1 MNFKVPRITK
11 INLVLD
17 FDETLVH
24 ITRIPLKKSKIV
36 PFIINDYSDKYYVYI
51 RPGLKKFLNSVKDN
65 YTLFIWTASTKRF
78 LYLVMDNVGIDRSL
92 FKHIFT
98 RKHCIDMD
106 SYYTKDLTRY
116 FSEYE
121 LSQTVL
127 VDNSFYN
134 FIPQPSNGYHIK
146 TFLGNHNDKALRLLQ
161 LNLKL
166 LKNREDVRPYL
177 MKIDKIIKKIPI
189 KFIEEWENY
198 CEMIYEIEKAKH
210 EVYSSV
216 IRGS

>member
-1 MNFKVPRITK
+1 MNYVVPRITK

-24 ITRIPLKKSKIV
+24 LTSKPLQKSKIK
-36 PFIINDYSDKYYVYI
+36 PLIIYDYSDRFYVYI
-51 RPGLKKFLNSVKDN
+51 RPGLKEFLNSVKDD

-78 LYLVMDNVGIDRSL
+78 LNIVLDSIGIDRSL
-92 FKHIFT
+92 FKYIFT
-98 RKHCIDMD
+98 RKHCDDMGN
-106 SYYTKDLTRY
+106 YYTKDLTRY
-116 FSEYE
+116 FTEYE

-146 TFLGNHNDKALRLLQ
+146 TFLGSHNDKAFKLLQ

-166 LKNREDVRPYL
+166 LKNREDIRPYL
-177 MKIDKIIKKIPI
+177 LKINNISKKIPI
-189 KFIEEWENY
+189 RLIEEWENHS
-198 CEMIYEIEKAKH
+198 EILQEIKNAKR
-210 EVYSSV
+210 EIYSSV